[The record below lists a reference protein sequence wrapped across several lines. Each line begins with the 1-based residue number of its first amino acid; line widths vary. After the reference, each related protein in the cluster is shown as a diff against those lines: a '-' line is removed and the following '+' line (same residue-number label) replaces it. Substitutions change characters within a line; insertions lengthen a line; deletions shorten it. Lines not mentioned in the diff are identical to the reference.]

1 MQWEPIEMKDDS
13 VVELIEVRKA
23 AKVVFVVAAI
33 CVTAL
38 VDAGSAQAQ
47 TRTERAF
54 DDWKVVCVETEEGSK
69 RCSMSQALVQ
79 RNSRRE
85 IFRWLVAVDRQGEM
99 VNVLSAPLGVSLRPG
114 VELLLGDAEPVAVP
128 FELCGRRWC
137 QARLPM
143 SPQISDPMA
152 TGMPV
157 QVTYVNPR
165 GQQIRMEVTVRG
177 YHDAFSYL
185 QSELGS

>member
-1 MQWEPIEMKDDS
+1 M
-13 VVELIEVRKA
+13 VEWIGVKKA
-23 AKVVFVVAAI
+23 ANLVCVVAAG
-33 CVTAL
+33 CVIAL
-38 VDAGSAQAQ
+38 LEVGAAQSQ
-47 TRTERAF
+47 TRTESTF
-54 DDWKVVCVETEEGSK
+54 DDWKVLCVERDEGGK
-69 RCSMSQALVQ
+69 RCSMTQALIQ
-79 RNSRRE
+79 KESQRE
-85 IFRWLVAVDRQGEM
+85 IFRWLVAVDQEGEM

-114 VELLLGDAEPVAVP
+114 VELLVDGNEPVSVP
-128 FELCGRRWC
+128 YEVCGRRWC

-165 GQQIRMEVTVRG
+165 GQQLRMEVTVRG
-177 YHDAFSYL
+177 YHDAFNYL